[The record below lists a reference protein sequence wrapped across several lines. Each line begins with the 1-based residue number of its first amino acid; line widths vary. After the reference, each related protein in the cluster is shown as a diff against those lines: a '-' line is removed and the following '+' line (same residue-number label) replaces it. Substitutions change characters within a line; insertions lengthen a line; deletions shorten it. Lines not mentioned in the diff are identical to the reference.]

1 MVELRMLLSLEKRAA
16 SSVAESL
23 RSEKLTEFLVING
36 DAGLNTFLES
46 GGLDGIPVVGTL
58 NGIWKA
64 GEEIT
69 HELFVCK
76 ILRFLEA
83 LDITTPEERSRFTEC
98 LESKEKT
105 ERFGETIL
113 LLIDKIDDT
122 VKAKIIGRIMA
133 ALIKGHID
141 YDKAMRLAYIINR
154 CYAKDLEYLQ
164 SFHEGTQ
171 GGMSDVADALFSAG
185 LLVNRGIDGG
195 VGDDPE
201 SGGTIYALNEY
212 GKMLVEFGWH
222 PNKTTLETFKKTD
235 RAEDLTQ
242 FESIDDLLKHL
253 EIHSRIVST
262 AR

>member
-1 MVELRMLLSLEKRAA
+1 MVDLRMLLSLEKRAA

-23 RSEKLTEFLVING
+23 SSEKLTEFLVIDG
-36 DAGLNTFLES
+36 DAGLNTFMES

-69 HELFVCK
+69 HELFVRK

-83 LDITTPEERSRFTEC
+83 LDITTPEERSRFTEW

-154 CYAKDLEYLQ
+154 CYAKDLEYLR

-185 LLVNRGIDGG
+185 LLLNRGNTHAG
-195 VGDDPE
+195 E
-201 SGGTIYALNEY
+201 TIYALNEY

-242 FESIDDLLKHL
+242 FESIDDLLKDL